1 LEVIVAQRRLA
12 LSRKVSCSLSSTI
25 NKQQNGGKYMAE
37 IQTKDADMTK
47 VDVDQQKLETYWKE
61 NRSLVFTMLGIWFA
75 VSYLIQF
82 FSGTI
87 NSIVIAG
94 FPLGYYMGSQGA
106 LIVFVVMIFV
116 YAKKMNDLDKKYNLE
131 EEGE

>member
-1 LEVIVAQRRLA
+1 MT
-12 LSRKVSCSLSSTI
+12 STP
-25 NKQQNGGKYMAE
+25 E
-37 IQTKDADMTK
+37 IQTKDAEMTK
-47 VDVDQQKLETYWKE
+47 VDFDQQTLENYWKE
-61 NRSLVFTMLGIWFA
+61 NRKIVLVMLGIWFA

-82 FSGTI
+82 FANVI

>member
-1 LEVIVAQRRLA
+1 
-12 LSRKVSCSLSSTI
+12 
-25 NKQQNGGKYMAE
+25 MAE
-37 IQTKDADMTK
+37 LQTKDAEMAK
-47 VDVDQQKLETYWKE
+47 VDVNQQNLENYWQE
-61 NRSLVFTMLGIWFA
+61 NRNLVLTMLGIWFA

-82 FSGTI
+82 FSGAI

-106 LIVFVVMIFV
+106 LIVFVVMIFF
-116 YAKKMNDLDKKYNLE
+116 YAKKMNELDKKYNLE

>member
-1 LEVIVAQRRLA
+1 
-12 LSRKVSCSLSSTI
+12 
-25 NKQQNGGKYMAE
+25 MAE
-37 IQTKDADMTK
+37 LQTKDAEMTK
-47 VDVDQQKLETYWKE
+47 VAFDQQTLENYWKE
-61 NRSLVFTMLGIWFA
+61 NRNLVLTMLGIWFV
-75 VSYLIQF
+75 VSYVIQL
-82 FSGTI
+82 FSSVI

-106 LIVFVVMIFV
+106 LIAFVAMIFV